1 MAAER
6 EQRLRAFSLYAQA
19 KVAWQLGG
27 DMLPLARSRALE
39 ALELLD
45 KLECPGR
52 EERLMAKE
60 LMEQIK

>member
-39 ALELLD
+39 AWSCWISWSAQD
-45 KLECPGR
+45 GKNG
-52 EERLMAKE
+52 
-60 LMEQIK
+60 